1 MSKIIGCKFGYKLGC
16 KLGYKKIMFVTLRF
30 VTVEISL
37 VTNCFFSY
45 FFVS

>member
-1 MSKIIGCKFGYKLGC
+1 MSKLMGCKFGYKLGY
-16 KLGYKKIMFVTLRF
+16 KPGYKKMMFVTLHF